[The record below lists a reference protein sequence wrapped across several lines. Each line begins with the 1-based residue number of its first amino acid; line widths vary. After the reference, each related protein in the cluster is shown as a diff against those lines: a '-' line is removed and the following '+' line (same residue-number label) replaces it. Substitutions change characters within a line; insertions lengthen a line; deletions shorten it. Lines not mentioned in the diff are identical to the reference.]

1 MNFSTNRLEFGK
13 NSLLIAFRN
22 LAFTACC
29 AFSAP
34 FGFVLRFGEAY
45 ASLDEVLPDHV

>member
-1 MNFSTNRLEFGK
+1 MDLGK

-22 LAFTACC
+22 LAFTACY
-29 AFSAP
+29 ALPAL

-45 ASLDEVLPDHV
+45 AALDEVLPDPV